1 MKRIILIGQG
11 ASGKTF
17 LAFNIAAAFDNVA
30 YINGRD
36 LKKQDHL
43 FRYSS
48 LNTETD
54 LLIIDDVFLNKLDL
68 LQDIIYF
75 DSLRIEKQSKA
86 AVIIN
91 LPTVIITIDT
101 TEDEMLKDEHFNSM
115 EHRCKFIVTSIEESE
130 RGKLFTHRLLK
141 K

>member
-36 LKKQDHL
+36 LRKQDH

-101 TEDEMLKDEHFNSM
+101 TEAEMLKDEHFCSM
-115 EHRCKFIVTSIEESE
+115 ERRCKFIVTSIEEFE